1 MATSGP
7 RLRAGFIG
15 APSNGPPIVPQA
27 MMYAP
32 TASGT
37 NGPFSLGPLARLRI
51 MSTRPKVMMAS
62 NPAACQDWPGLGMV
76 AARCPAGPKNP
87 RTSRDS
93 QMAAANCTIQYQPAI
108 TQPMSRRSAKAKV
121 VAGLTWAEMSP
132 RKWTATTSHSAETS
146 DSTSTICQ
154 GCRPRPAV
162 PGQDGRGAGQH
173 EGEPGHG
180 DDLVKEPQPVVRFG
194 PVGVAPVPPTEAISA
209 ALPT

>member
-1 MATSGP
+1 MVPMWCSFLDGAGAWGKYGEQGGPLHTQSGDPVQRLSLGGAGLLDLRGPAQYVRGAHRDDRAGHSRHSREQSGHCRWPHRVP
-7 RLRAGFIG
+7 RLRAGFID

-87 RTSRDS
+87 RTSRDP

-132 RKWTATTSHSAETS
+132 RK
-146 DSTSTICQ
+146 
-154 GCRPRPAV
+154 
-162 PGQDGRGAGQH
+162 
-173 EGEPGHG
+173 
-180 DDLVKEPQPVVRFG
+180 
-194 PVGVAPVPPTEAISA
+194 
-209 ALPT
+209 